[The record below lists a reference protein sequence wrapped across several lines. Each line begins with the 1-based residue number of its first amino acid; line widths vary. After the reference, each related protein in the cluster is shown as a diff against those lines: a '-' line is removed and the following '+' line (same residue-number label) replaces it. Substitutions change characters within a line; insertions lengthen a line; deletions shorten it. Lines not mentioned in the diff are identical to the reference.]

1 MLFSF
6 IFILVLNWYFLI
18 DLLNE
23 FHEWNFEIM
32 QQFLQYLLFSWYVY
46 LLSFSLDSGLNIG
59 DYEWTDPKTE
69 EEM

>member
-6 IFILVLNWYFLI
+6 IFNLVLNWYFLI

-32 QQFLQYLLFSWYVY
+32 QQFLQCLLFSWYVY